1 MAVITISR
9 QLGSHGA
16 RVAKSLAKEL
26 GYTLADKAVID
37 GVMRQYGLT
46 RLDVLYSKPPSIWEL
61 FNENSTLTIE
71 MMNATIAALAK
82 RGDVVILGR
91 GGFSV
96 LAGMTDVLNV
106 MVKAPED
113 VRVNRIAARDGI
125 DVAAAAAKIKADDA
139 SRARFTSLFYGADWA
154 KESEFD
160 LVVDT
165 GAISDEA
172 ARDQIIAAV
181 NAMKPATP
189 GDRTAATL
197 EIDPVL
203 AGAVDEV
210 LA

>member
-71 MMNATIAALAK
+71 MLNATIAALAK